1 MSTEA
6 SSETRRI
13 ERLISFPSQGR
24 GEATVREVDSAT
36 SPKQSPRH
44 RSSEQS
50 DRASAIAPWTIEYVR
65 LSIYLAFGHMFNR
78 FQVQMWRHSNR
89 STSAHNQA
97 NQGERTSPT
106 MPSHAPRL
114 WHGAISLAKLVI
126 QIILDL
132 YVQHNNLHIP
142 Q

>member
-78 FQVQMWRHSNR
+78 FQVQ
-89 STSAHNQA
+89 
-97 NQGERTSPT
+97 
-106 MPSHAPRL
+106 
-114 WHGAISLAKLVI
+114 ILAKLVI